1 MSQPSYVSKLREI
14 LGGDHVF
21 TDEETLVCYSFD
33 ATRYRAR
40 PDVVVKPTD
49 TEQVARV
56 IKLAYEESIPVTP
69 RGAGTGLSGGSIPA
83 RGGIVISAELM
94 NHKPQIHKEDL
105 YVIVEPGV
113 VTEDLQ
119 KHLEAKGL
127 FYPIDPASQAACT
140 IGGNVAECASGPR
153 GLKYGTTRNY
163 VLGLEVVDP
172 NGKVIRVGARTV
184 KSVAGYDIAR
194 LLVGSEGTL
203 GFITSVTLK
212 VLPLPPARRLLAA
225 TFDDVT
231 KAAEAA
237 SAIIENR
244 LLPSVI
250 EIMDRMTIEASQS
263 YIGKRID
270 GVVLLLIEFD
280 GSEAVCDEEAS
291 KCMGL
296 LKEDFGG
303 AVDDRVD
310 PDRATLLWEARRSAL
325 PALTRVAN
333 GVVLEDVTVPRSRLA
348 AMIEKIQ
355 VISRNYG
362 IRVAVFGH
370 AGDGNLHPT
379 LLFERKNR
387 DDLKRLEGAIA
398 EMMRACLDLGGT
410 ISGEH
415 GIGLDKM
422 PFLKLELSKAGYE
435 IMMNLKRSLDP
446 RNIMNPG
453 KMFYE

>member
-184 KSVAGYDIAR
+184 KNVAGYDIAR

-263 YIGKRID
+263 YIGK
-270 GVVLLLIEFD
+270 
-280 GSEAVCDEEAS
+280 
-291 KCMGL
+291 
-296 LKEDFGG
+296 
-303 AVDDRVD
+303 
-310 PDRATLLWEARRSAL
+310 
-325 PALTRVAN
+325 
-333 GVVLEDVTVPRSRLA
+333 
-348 AMIEKIQ
+348 
-355 VISRNYG
+355 
-362 IRVAVFGH
+362 
-370 AGDGNLHPT
+370 
-379 LLFERKNR
+379 
-387 DDLKRLEGAIA
+387 
-398 EMMRACLDLGGT
+398 
-410 ISGEH
+410 
-415 GIGLDKM
+415 
-422 PFLKLELSKAGYE
+422 
-435 IMMNLKRSLDP
+435 
-446 RNIMNPG
+446 
-453 KMFYE
+453 

>member
-1 MSQPSYVSKLREI
+1 M
-14 LGGDHVF
+14 
-21 TDEETLVCYSFD
+21 
-33 ATRYRAR
+33 
-40 PDVVVKPTD
+40 
-49 TEQVARV
+49 
-56 IKLAYEESIPVTP
+56 
-69 RGAGTGLSGGSIPA
+69 
-83 RGGIVISAELM
+83 
-94 NHKPQIHKEDL
+94 
-105 YVIVEPGV
+105 
-113 VTEDLQ
+113 
-119 KHLEAKGL
+119 
-127 FYPIDPASQAACT
+127 
-140 IGGNVAECASGPR
+140 
-153 GLKYGTTRNY
+153 
-163 VLGLEVVDP
+163 
-172 NGKVIRVGARTV
+172 
-184 KSVAGYDIAR
+184 
-194 LLVGSEGTL
+194 
-203 GFITSVTLK
+203 
-212 VLPLPPARRLLAA
+212 
-225 TFDDVT
+225 
-231 KAAEAA
+231 
-237 SAIIENR
+237 
-244 LLPSVI
+244 
-250 EIMDRMTIEASQS
+250 
-263 YIGKRID
+263 
-270 GVVLLLIEFD
+270 LIEFD
-280 GSEAVCDEEAS
+280 GSQAVCDEEAS

-435 IMMNLKRSLDP
+435 IMMNLKRSIDP

>member
-1 MSQPSYVSKLREI
+1 
-14 LGGDHVF
+14 
-21 TDEETLVCYSFD
+21 
-33 ATRYRAR
+33 
-40 PDVVVKPTD
+40 
-49 TEQVARV
+49 
-56 IKLAYEESIPVTP
+56 
-69 RGAGTGLSGGSIPA
+69 
-83 RGGIVISAELM
+83 M

-163 VLGLEVVDP
+163 VLGLEVVNPD
-172 NGKVIRVGARTV
+172 GKVIKVGARTV

-231 KAAEAA
+231 KAAEAV

-244 LLPSVI
+244 MLPSVI
-250 EIMDRMTIEASQS
+250 EIMDKMTIEASES
-263 YIGKRID
+263 YIGKRMD
-270 GVVLLLIEFD
+270 GAVLLLIEFD
-280 GSEAVCDEEAS
+280 GSQAVCDEEAS

-435 IMMNLKRSLDP
+435 IMMNLKRSIDP

-453 KMFYE
+453 KMFYG